1 MSPVSAV
8 AMNEHAAGP
17 DPPER
22 TKMSAPDAVV
32 IVCVL
37 KVDGS
42 EGCAE
47 TQRKRGR
54 APSARVVAARVSA
67 VRNVM
72 RPCTA
77 TEGRPTLTD

>member
-1 MSPVSAV
+1 
-8 AMNEHAAGP
+8 
-17 DPPER
+17 
-22 TKMSAPDAVV
+22 MSAPDAVV

-47 TQRKRGR
+47 TRDANSQPGLSLRE
-54 APSARVVAARVSA
+54 SAA

-77 TEGRPTLTD
+77 TEAPTLTD